1 MPEYL
6 IFFNDEW
13 VTEATDEGWQQR
25 ARDTRALV
33 DEMKAAGVCIFAG
46 GLDNDAPVFH
56 AEPGGDEPLVTD
68 GPYAETK
75 EVIGG
80 FTAVDVPD
88 EAAARYWA
96 GRIAVACDWPQEV
109 RIFRTPE
116 QIPTPDADRAAAAA
130 RPDQAGRAVN
140 SSKSGSRVIDQ

>member
-13 VTEATDEGWQQR
+13 VTETDDAGWQRRSRDVR
-25 ARDTRALV
+25 AVL
-33 DEMKAAGVCIFAG
+33 DEMRAAGVYIFAG
-46 GLDNDAPVFH
+46 GLFNDGPVFH
-56 AEPGGDEPLVTD
+56 VEPGDGAPVVTD
-68 GPYAETK
+68 GPYTETK

-88 EAAARYWA
+88 EAAARHWA

-109 RIFRTPE
+109 RIFRGPD
-116 QIPTPDADRAAAAA
+116 QIPTPDADRAAAE
-130 RPDQAGRAVN
+130 G
-140 SSKSGSRVIDQ
+140 SGV